1 MNSLPAQNPA
11 IDQTIRH
18 DWTVDEIEAIYRL
31 PLLELM
37 GRASAVHRTHHDPN
51 AVQKASL
58 LSIKT
63 GGCPEDCAYCPQSA
77 RYDTGVKAEKTM
89 AVADVLAEAAQKAGV
104 EKDAEFRRMLDL
116 AKKKLMI
123 NAWAKQQF
131 DKVIVSE
138 SEAKEF
144 YRKHTDKFFMPERV
158 HARHILLKD
167 EKKAQTIIDQLKG
180 LKGEAL
186 KKKFIELAQKE
197 STGPT
202 ASKGGDLGYFT
213 KSQMVLPFA
222 KAAFALN
229 PGQITPKPVKTQFGW
244 HVIYVEDKKAAQK
257 IPFDAVKDRVIGALK
272 QQRFA
277 QKMKQE
283 TELLK
288 KNSSITIQD
297 TGADKI
303 KSPK

>member
-1 MNSLPAQNPA
+1 MTQMKKTLAVTAFCLGMGGTWLWASDVVA
-11 IDQTIRH
+11 
-18 DWTVDEIEAIYRL
+18 TVNGHQITKEDLNAFLQQGMPNQPITYDMLDPKTKKKVLDGMIET
-31 PLLELM
+31 E
-37 GRASAVHRTHHDPN
+37 
-51 AVQKASL
+51 
-58 LSIKT
+58 
-63 GGCPEDCAYCPQSA
+63 
-77 RYDTGVKAEKTM
+77 
-89 AVADVLAEAAQKAGV
+89 VLAEAAQKAGV

>member
-1 MNSLPAQNPA
+1 MTQMKKTLAVTAFCLGMGGTWLSASDVVA
-11 IDQTIRH
+11 
-18 DWTVDEIEAIYRL
+18 TVNGHQITKEDLNAFLQQGMPNQPITYDMLDPKTKKKVLDGMIET
-31 PLLELM
+31 E
-37 GRASAVHRTHHDPN
+37 
-51 AVQKASL
+51 
-58 LSIKT
+58 
-63 GGCPEDCAYCPQSA
+63 
-77 RYDTGVKAEKTM
+77 
-89 AVADVLAEAAQKAGV
+89 VLAEAAQKAGV

-288 KNSSITIQD
+288 KNASITIQD